1 MKNALR
7 PVRLQVYAVVIVSS
21 TEDWSFVEKQFP
33 NTRPGLFRGRQ
44 FLSRNF
50 GTKRVVFL
58 RAGEGKVHAA
68 AAAQFGIDRW
78 NPLLMM
84 TTAEPANDTLESVS
98 EVCAINGVR
107 LLPEPVAAAN
117 IEESVPAAI
126 VQANKSQ

>member
-7 PVRLQVYAVVIVSS
+7 PVRLQVYAVVLVS
-21 TEDWSFVEKQFP
+21 TPEQWSFVEKQFP

-58 RAGEGKVHAA
+58 RSGEGCIRAA

-78 NPLLMM
+78 NPLLLM
-84 TTAEPANDTLESVS
+84 TTAEAGDDALNSIA
-98 EVCAINGVR
+98 EVCTINGVR
-107 LLPEPVAAAN
+107 LLPD
-117 IEESVPAAI
+117 SV
-126 VQANKSQ
+126 